1 MINLLKDEDIATR
14 NTVKCKIFRRIKYG
28 IEAKVSYL
36 WNKTAELK
44 RLQDNW
50 DKLTDEERESFD
62 NSFVI

>member
-1 MINLLKDEDIATR
+1 M
-14 NTVKCKIFRRIKYG
+14 KYG

-36 WNKTAELK
+36 WNKKAELK

>member
-1 MINLLKDEDIATR
+1 MINLLKDVDIATR

-44 RLQDNW
+44 RLNARPKERNW
-50 DKLTDEERESFD
+50 LYEKDT
-62 NSFVI
+62 